1 MSNTDRAFA
10 QGQRDARD
18 GVEPIPRTLWE
29 RYTGP
34 MTDAVW
40 DAYCAGREAA
50 R

>member
-18 GVEPIPRTLWE
+18 RVELIPRTLWE
-29 RYTGP
+29 QYTGP
-34 MTDAVW
+34 MADAVW
-40 DAYCAGREAA
+40 DAYCAGREAV